1 MLLDYLLHHA
11 VGYHTD
17 PSGECKLRQGDLAY
31 QTAAHLMDG
40 AEMTVNLSNSFAG
53 V

>member
-17 PSGECKLRQGDLAY
+17 LSVECKLRKGDLVY
-31 QTAAHLMDG
+31 QTEGHLMDDAG
-40 AEMTVNLSNSFAG
+40 MTVNLSNFSAG

>member
-11 VGYHTD
+11 VGYRTD
-17 PSGECKLRQGDLAY
+17 PSGEYKLRQGDLVY
-31 QTAAHLMDG
+31 QTAGHLMDG
-40 AEMTVNLSNSFAG
+40 AEMTVNLSNFSAG